1 MGKSKRPIGIIDGKL
16 YPCPKAPRCVS
27 TQAIDLKHKMDP
39 IKFNESLND
48 AKEKIIK
55 IINSLERSKIITNKD
70 NYIHAEFRTATFK
83 FVDDTEFLF
92 DEIKKIIHFRSG
104 ARWGGKDW
112 GVNRNRME
120 KITKM
125 FSNL

>member
-1 MGKSKRPIGIIDGKL
+1 MGKSKRPIGIIEGRL

-27 TQAIDLKHKMDP
+27 TRAKDIKHKMEP
-39 IKFNESLND
+39 IKFNESLTN

-55 IINSLERSKIITNKD
+55 IIDSLERSKIIANKD

-92 DEIKKIIHFRSG
+92 DDDKKIIHFRSG

-112 GVNRNRME
+112 GVNRKRME
-120 KITKM
+120 NITKL
-125 FSNL
+125 FNNL